1 MSDGGFGH
9 QHVPRNQR
17 RLRSIL
23 ALDKQIIQLKRSRN
37 SLLNVARIPPEVLGH
52 ISRFNVKPKA
62 SDGPFAGLGERS
74 HNFLRV
80 CHHWSE
86 VSRRTPELWSFW
98 GNSLEDWE
106 RQCPHSG
113 PYLLDLVLDGVEHRD
128 GGFDGGLQDVLRDC
142 AGRGAI
148 RKVHLRDDDLQLLT
162 DIISTLTPGRW
173 YPRQRYR
180 INRSGT
186 CGCSPFPPP
195 PRRLPTTGVD
205 ASDFFCRHRFPNL
218 RDLSLSGRFTIS
230 SSAWDCP
237 KSHTMALT
245 NLSLSLDP
253 PSSILTTSRILS
265 LLASNPNIQ
274 SLTQALSKI
283 NNDSKSNSKSRVQ
296 LHHLKELTLTG
307 EPHRVFRRMKSEKS
321 SCRTPEI
328 TSVVIQGSRIGWGFS
343 STSSAIASCFELAS
357 PAFGITVRINCRN
370 RVPRIHFL

>member
-37 SLLNVARIPPEVLGH
+37 SLLNVTRIPPEVLGH
-52 ISRFNVKPKA
+52 IFHFNVKPKA

-113 PYLLDLVLDGVEHRD
+113 PYLLDLVLDRVEHRD

-148 RKVHLRDDDLQLLT
+148 RKVHLRDDDVQLLT

-173 YPRQRYR
+173 YPRQQYR

-195 PRRLPTTGVD
+195 PPSNNWCGCFRFLLPTP
-205 ASDFFCRHRFPNL
+205 FPKFKRPLPL
-218 RDLSLSGRFTIS
+218 RAFHDLVVGLG
-230 SSAWDCP
+230 
-237 KSHTMALT
+237 L
-245 NLSLSLDP
+245 
-253 PSSILTTSRILS
+253 
-265 LLASNPNIQ
+265 
-274 SLTQALSKI
+274 
-283 NNDSKSNSKSRVQ
+283 
-296 LHHLKELTLTG
+296 
-307 EPHRVFRRMKSEKS
+307 
-321 SCRTPEI
+321 PEI
-328 TSVVIQGSRIGWGFS
+328 TYHGPHQPFPLLRPTLIHSNNVTNTF
-343 STSSAIASCFELAS
+343 T
-357 PAFGITVRINCRN
+357 
-370 RVPRIHFL
+370 PRLKP